1 MAGTMSI
8 GGLISG
14 LQTSDIIS
22 KIMEI
27 ARRPQTQLKTDK
39 TDAQLRLSIWQDLN
53 TRILALKTAADTIAV
68 PGAFANCQ
76 ANSSDLTVLQAT
88 AGTSAVPGTYYLT
101 VKSRA
106 QSHQIAGL
114 CPGSPA
120 APFTSPTADIGTGKV
135 SFTFAADPTKSFDVT
150 IDSTNNTLTGLRDA
164 INRANKSVR
173 ASIINTGTASSPSYQ
188 LILSS
193 TTTGEAA
200 RFTVSADPTILV
212 DFSTVIQQG
221 SDAEIQLGSGGEGA
235 TPITV
240 KKDTNT
246 ITDLIPGVTL
256 NVINP
261 APDAAVKLEI
271 VRGTNVIKDSI
282 QKFVQQ
288 YNDLS
293 DAIAAQFKY
302 DAASGTSGALMGN
315 WDLQTVQIALS
326 SVVGG
331 TVEGVDRRFSALATI
346 GITQDTQGHLQID
359 DAVLTKAI
367 DNNLTDVSRLFAAD
381 LTSDSAYVS
390 YLSSSSST
398 RPSPTTGWSVVIT
411 QAARQAQVTAG
422 VAMTGTLDTDEV
434 LTIYSDSSRA
444 STATPISLSRGWT
457 LSRVIAEINTYSDRT
472 GVAAVATKADGT
484 VSSNPEEN
492 VYLTLR
498 SVRYGST
505 ANVYAFSNV
514 SNSTGSTSGLGK
526 KLVTISDPGG
536 ESGTGV
542 GLAGLDVA
550 GTINGEACKGT
561 GQMLTANPADSN
573 SAIKGLSLLITST
586 SPMSTKVY
594 FTKGIG
600 TLLRDTLVSMTSL
613 TGIVTAAQNSINTE
627 ISDLDKRIAD
637 MEERLNT
644 QEEKLWK
651 QFNNLE
657 SQLAKLQDQG
667 NYLTR
672 QIEALTY
679 SKK

>member
-27 ARRPQTQLKTDK
+27 ARRPQTQLKADK
-39 TDAQLRLSIWQDLN
+39 TGAQLRLSIWQDLN
-53 TRILALKTAADTIAV
+53 TRILALKTAVDTIAV

-88 AGTSAVPGTYYLT
+88 AGTGAVPGTYYLT

-106 QSHQIAGL
+106 QSHQIAAL

-120 APFTSPTADIGTGKV
+120 EPFSSATAEIGTGNV
-135 SFTFAADPTKSFDVT
+135 TFNFADDPTKSFTVS
-150 IDSTNNTLTGLRDA
+150 IDGTNNTLTGLRDA

-173 ASIINTGTASSPSYQ
+173 VSVINTGTASTPAYQ
-188 LILSS
+188 LVLSS
-193 TTTGEAA
+193 TTTGQASQ
-200 RFTVSADPTILV
+200 FTVSADPTILV

-221 SDAEIQLGSGGEGA
+221 TDAEIQLGGGEGA

-256 NVINP
+256 SVMNP
-261 APDAAVKLEI
+261 AADKTIKLEI

-282 QKFVQQ
+282 QRFVQQ

-302 DAASGTSGALMGN
+302 DAAGGTSGALMGN
-315 WDLQTVQIALS
+315 WDLQTVQSTLS
-326 SVVGG
+326 SVIGG
-331 TVEGVDRRFSALATI
+331 TVQGVNKRFSALATI

-359 DAVLTKAI
+359 DATLTNALN
-367 DNNLTDVSRLFAAD
+367 NNLADVSRLFAAD
-381 LTSDSAYVS
+381 LTSDSTYIT

-398 RPSPTTGWSVVIT
+398 QPSPTTGWNVVIT
-411 QAARQAQVTAG
+411 QAARQAQITAA
-422 VAMTGTLDTDEV
+422 VPMTGTLDTDET
-434 LTIYSDSSRA
+434 LTIYSDPSKAA
-444 STATPISLSRGWT
+444 STTPISLSSGWT
-457 LSRVIAEINTYSDRT
+457 LSRVIAEINAYSDRT
-472 GVAAVATKADGT
+472 GVAAVATTSDGT
-484 VSSNPEEN
+484 VSSDPDEN
-492 VYLTLR
+492 TYLTLR

-505 ANVYAFSNV
+505 ANIYAFSNV
-514 SNSTGSTSGLGK
+514 SNSSGSTSGLGK
-526 KLVTISDPGG
+526 KLVTVSDPSG

-542 GLAGLDVA
+542 ALAGLDVA

-561 GQMLTANPADSN
+561 GQMLTTSPADSN
-573 SAIKGLSLLITST
+573 SAVKGLSLLVTAT
-586 SPMSTKVY
+586 APMSTKVY
-594 FTKGIG
+594 FTKGIA

-613 TGIVTAAQNSINTE
+613 TGIVTAAQDSINTE

-637 MEERLNT
+637 MEERLKT

-667 NYLTR
+667 AYLTR

-679 SKK
+679 NKR